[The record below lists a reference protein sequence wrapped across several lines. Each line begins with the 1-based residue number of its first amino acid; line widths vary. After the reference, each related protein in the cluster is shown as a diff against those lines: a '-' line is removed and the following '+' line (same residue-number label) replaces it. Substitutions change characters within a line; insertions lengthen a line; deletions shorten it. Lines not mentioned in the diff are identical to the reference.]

1 MSRASLSTD
10 PETRPDPHREM
21 LRRRQ
26 RTVLICLLLL
36 AGLLVTVDFVR
47 GLSLPAEMP
56 AAARVPRPE
65 PVMEPR
71 APGDSARAATG
82 ARASAAGGAHAGVV
96 AGASGAAAGPSGQP
110 TPAAFPRSGAG
121 TYSFAAGTGAV
132 FGKAGQIRQYRV
144 AVEDGSA
151 QDVGNFAAEV
161 DRVLGDPR
169 GWTAAGD
176 LRLQRVPTGGEFT
189 VYLATEATTDAL
201 CREDGIQAKQFLSC
215 RLKSN
220 KVIINLSR
228 WLTAVPDYGAPLG
241 AYREFAVNHEVG
253 HQLGA
258 VHERCP
264 APGGP
269 APVMLQQ
276 NLGLY
281 GCTANS
287 WPYVD
292 GKRLTGPPGSYV
304 PEN

>member
-1 MSRASLSTD
+1 MPRASLSTD
-10 PETRPDPHREM
+10 TEPAGDRPDPRREM

-26 RTVLICLLLL
+26 RTALICLLLL

-47 GLSLPAEMP
+47 GLSLPAGVP
-56 AAARVPRPE
+56 AETRAAPVPRPE

-71 APGDSARAATG
+71 APATSAPPAAAPTATVAATP
-82 ARASAAGGAHAGVV
+82 V
-96 AGASGAAAGPSGQP
+96 P
-110 TPAAFPRSGAG
+110 TPSPFPRSATGVF
-121 TYSFAAGTGAV
+121 SFAASPGAV
-132 FGKAGQIRQYRV
+132 LGRAGQIRQYRV
-144 AVEDGSA
+144 GVENGSG
-151 QDVGNFAAEV
+151 QDVEAFAAEV

-169 GWTAAGD
+169 GWTGSGD

-189 VYLATEATTDAL
+189 VYLATEATTDTL

-220 KVIINLSR
+220 RVIINLSR
-228 WLTAVPDYGAPLG
+228 WLTGVPDYGAPLG

-253 HQLGA
+253 HQFGNG
-258 VHERCP
+258 HERCP
-264 APGGP
+264 APGGA
-269 APVMLQQ
+269 APVMVQQ

-281 GCTANS
+281 GCTANA

-292 GKRLTGPPGSYV
+292 GKRLTGPAGSYV

>member
-56 AAARVPRPE
+56 AAARPRPE
-65 PVMEPR
+65 PVLEPR
-71 APGDSARAATG
+71 RAASPAAAPTEAPA
-82 ARASAAGGAHAGVV
+82 ARPAASA
-96 AGASGAAAGPSGQP
+96 

-121 TYSFAAGTGAV
+121 TYTFATGTGPV
-132 FGKAGQIRQYRV
+132 LGKAGQVRQFRV
-144 AVEDGSA
+144 AVEDGSG

-169 GWTAAGD
+169 GWTASGD
-176 LRLQRVPTGGEFT
+176 LRLQRVPAGGDFT

-201 CREDGIQAKQFLSC
+201 CREDGIQTKQFLSC

-228 WLTAVPDYGAPLG
+228 WLTAVPDYGAPLV
-241 AYREFAVNHEVG
+241 AYREFALNHEIG

-264 APGGP
+264 AAGMP